1 MTIEHWIFL
10 LEINVSFEI
19 WMSQWSLAKTPNLS
33 TDQDDEEKPKL
44 PYLSSIPSVKFYV
57 EFINIE
63 LAPFMFEKSIPDFYG
78 LFLF

>member
-1 MTIEHWIFL
+1 MFHSRSGWANGVWL
-10 LEINVSFEI
+10 KN
-19 WMSQWSLAKTPNLS
+19 PNLS

-57 EFINIE
+57 EFIDIE

-78 LFLF
+78 LFLL